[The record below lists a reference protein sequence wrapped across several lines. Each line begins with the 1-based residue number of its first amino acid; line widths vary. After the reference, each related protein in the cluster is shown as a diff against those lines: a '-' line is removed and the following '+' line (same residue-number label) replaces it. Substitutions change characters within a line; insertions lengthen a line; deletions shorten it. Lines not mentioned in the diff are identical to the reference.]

1 MAENPFARASLA
13 GAVDLS
19 ALKAKAE
26 QAKAAPNSAGANP
39 NPPSA
44 PASPSAQTG
53 SPSPAAPN
61 EIPVSSLV
69 VDGGVENLR
78 EFLELSNLIPV
89 LVDFKTAS
97 VPGSSNLTAAL
108 ERIIPQLDGKVI
120 LCRIDA
126 DKQPQILEAF
136 QMRQGGVAVALVK
149 GQPVPLISAELDD
162 AEIQARLA
170 RLLEVAAQQGMT
182 ARAVVMDAAAA
193 AAQAQATQAQQ
204 LPPRHQKAF
213 ELIDAGDYDA
223 AIAEYEA
230 ALREMPTDSLATAGL
245 AQTKLLKR
253 VHGLDFEAVFATQ
266 PAAEDASALQAALT
280 KADALVA
287 SGNGQLAFELLL
299 DRFAIQFAERD
310 ALRPRL
316 LEYFTV
322 LGNEDPS
329 VVAARKRLTAL
340 MY

>member
-26 QAKAAPNSAGANP
+26 QAKSAPNSAGANP
-39 NPPSA
+39 AAGAAGSSA
-44 PASPSAQTG
+44 NQTAPTSPT
-53 SPSPAAPN
+53 APN

-97 VPGSSNLTAAL
+97 VPGSSNLTATL

-149 GQPVPLISAELDD
+149 GQPVPLISADLDE

-213 ELIDAGDYDA
+213 EFIDAGDYDS
-223 AIAEYEA
+223 AINEYEA

-266 PAAEDASALQAALT
+266 PAAEDTSALQATLT

-329 VVAARKRLTAL
+329 VIAARKRLTAL